1 MNVQM
6 VKIYVYAQKKKNY
19 GINVYERR
27 ALAETSKNIL
37 RDDEAKKEIYFLW
50 SQYKK
55 YMQYVC
61 K

>member
-1 MNVQM
+1 MYM
-6 VKIYVYAQKKKNY
+6 LKINKKNY
-19 GINVYERR
+19 GINVYEQH